1 MGGQASE
8 GGRAMKRPAVMNLD
22 DLMSGNQAA
31 EPPAVEQPAEPAL
44 IASVSVEAQTSKF
57 KGVEVSADVEP
68 DEDEDAPVIA
78 PARKPLRKATPETF
92 RTSMYFA
99 RSVHDVLREIAYVER
114 KTISDLINE
123 GLDKVLKA
131 RGRPNLKELRNKDKA

>member
-1 MGGQASE
+1 
-8 GGRAMKRPAVMNLD
+8 MKRPAVMNLD
-22 DLMSGNQAA
+22 DLMSGNPAA
-31 EPPAVEQPAEPAL
+31 EPPAVEQPASPEPVAQ
-44 IASVSVEAQTSKF
+44 VSAEVQTSKP
-57 KGVEVSADVEP
+57 KSVELPSDIETG
-68 DEDEDAPVIA
+68 EDEDAPVTA

-131 RGRPNLKELRNKDKA
+131 RGRPSLKELRKKEKA

>member
-1 MGGQASE
+1 
-8 GGRAMKRPAVMNLD
+8 MKRPAVMNLD
-22 DLMSGNQAA
+22 DLMSGNPAA
-31 EPPAVEQPAEPAL
+31 EPPQVEQPIPAAVPAKSQTGDAKPIEPAHMDT
-44 IASVSVEAQTSKF
+44 AE
-57 KGVEVSADVEP
+57 EEDDEP
-68 DEDEDAPVIA
+68 VTAPT
-78 PARKPLRKATPETF
+78 RKPLRKATPEMF

-131 RGRPNLKELRNKDKA
+131 RGRPSLKELRKKEKA

>member
-1 MGGQASE
+1 
-8 GGRAMKRPAVMNLD
+8 MKRPAVMNLD
-22 DLMSGNQAA
+22 DLMSGNPAA
-31 EPPAVEQPAEPAL
+31 EFSEVEQPIPAAVPAKSQATEAKPIESVNVDMAEEEND
-44 IASVSVEAQTSKF
+44 ASAT
-57 KGVEVSADVEP
+57 
-68 DEDEDAPVIA
+68 APV
-78 PARKPLRKATPETF
+78 RKPLRKATPETF

-131 RGRPNLKELRNKDKA
+131 RGRPSLRELRKRTGCNSTGTPLR

>member
-1 MGGQASE
+1 
-8 GGRAMKRPAVMNLD
+8 MKRPAVMNLD
-22 DLMSGNQAA
+22 DLMSGNPAA
-31 EPPAVEQPAEPAL
+31 EPPVVEQPAEPEP
-44 IASVSVEAQTSKF
+44 IAQVSTETQTKAVDLPAHV
-57 KGVEVSADVEP
+57 GL
-68 DEDEDAPVIA
+68 DEEEDQPVTA

-131 RGRPNLKELRNKDKA
+131 RGKPSLRELRKKDKV

>member
-1 MGGQASE
+1 
-8 GGRAMKRPAVMNLD
+8 MKRPAVMNLD
-22 DLMSGNQAA
+22 DLMSGNPAA
-31 EPPAVEQPAEPAL
+31 EPSVVEQPAEPEPVAQ
-44 IASVSVEAQTSKF
+44 ISVQTQTKP
-57 KGVEVSADVEP
+57 KAVDLSADVEL
-68 DEDEDAPVIA
+68 DEEEDEPVTA

-131 RGRPNLKELRNKDKA
+131 RGRPSLKELRKKVEA

>member
-1 MGGQASE
+1 
-8 GGRAMKRPAVMNLD
+8 MKRPAVMNLD
-22 DLMSGNQAA
+22 DLMSGNPAA
-31 EPPAVEQPAEPAL
+31 EIPVAEQMAEPEPVAQ
-44 IASVSVEAQTSKF
+44 SSVEAQTRTPKPI
-57 KGVEVSADVEP
+57 EIADVETEK
-68 DEDEDAPVIA
+68 EDTPTTA

-123 GLDKVLKA
+123 GLDKVLKT
-131 RGRPNLKELRNKDKA
+131 RGRPSLKELRKKDKV